1 MEKVDVSKDD
11 GQEKVFHVLD
21 NVLKNLLCLVHVE
34 GGVSGPVRLFVQ
46 SLRKRAD
53 LVFA

>member
-1 MEKVDVSKDD
+1 MGQDVAKED
-11 GQEKVFHVLD
+11 GQEKVFDAFD

-34 GGVSGPVRLFVQ
+34 GEVSGPVRLFVQ